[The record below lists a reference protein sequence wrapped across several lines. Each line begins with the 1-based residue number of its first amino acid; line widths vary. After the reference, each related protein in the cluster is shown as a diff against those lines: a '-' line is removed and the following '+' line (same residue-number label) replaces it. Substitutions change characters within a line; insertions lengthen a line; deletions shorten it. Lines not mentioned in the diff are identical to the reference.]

1 MLSKSSKYALK
12 AVLFLAINS
21 NEEKKVM
28 VKNIAKPIN
37 VPQAYIAKLLQSLS
51 KQNIISSAKGPNG
64 GFYLN
69 DINKKQS
76 VLDIIYAIDGEHRL
90 NSCLLSLENCNA
102 ENPCPLHELANS
114 SRSGLIHSFKNQTIK
129 DLSLEIISGKS
140 VLPL

>member
-12 AVLFLAINS
+12 AVLFLAVNS

-28 VKNIAKPIN
+28 VKHIAKPIN

-51 KQNIISSAKGPNG
+51 KQNIISSVKGPNG

-69 DINKKQS
+69 DANKKQTI
-76 VLDIIYAIDGEHRL
+76 LDIIYAIDGEQRL
-90 NSCLLSLENCNA
+90 NSCLLSLKNCNS

-114 SRSGLIHSFKNQTIK
+114 SRSELIHSFKNQTIK